1 MWGSFR
7 SPLIASMR
15 PSPLEKLFQV
25 TPEDQCSPADLDG
38 PKLAILYQLVEH
50 GPPDAG
56 GGRRFLD

>member
-1 MWGSFR
+1 
-7 SPLIASMR
+7 LIASVR

-50 GPPDAG
+50 GPADAG